1 MLGQVRPYDPVAPP
15 PDDTDITKYPLKLVT
30 VVKDENKR
38 GWARY
43 KISINNEL
51 RARYMSD
58 PLFGG
63 QWRDLIMDFDKK
75 LLSSH

>member
-1 MLGQVRPYDPVAPP
+1 MLGQVRPYDPVPP
-15 PDDTDITKYPLKLVT
+15 ASEDTDISKYPLKLAT
-30 VVKDENKR
+30 VERDENKR

-43 KISINNEL
+43 KISLSNEL

-63 QWRDLIMDFDKK
+63 QWRDLIADFDKK